1 VDNRHDEFRILVLE
15 AHDQAA
21 QPIEVVLQVAILRAL
36 RSVRLIEDER
46 AIRINECPLSI
57 HRIVHGRNERIDFV
71 ERLSP
76 NLDGL
81 GMPDVTE
88 LIPRLEPS
96 RVDRA
101 ARAGG
106 LVGVVV
112 RIDPLQQRAG
122 QHLEAG
128 HNYLQLF
135 VLGYCHCSRR
145 WQPLHYLL
153 SSHPLKIICLIL
165 SLFIT
170 QAWGATLCVGPSS
183 SGSANGTDWNNKL
196 AWGTLTFVRG
206 NTYYL
211 EDGSYAAKEL
221 DIAIS
226 GATQVI
232 ILKATVADHGTSTG
246 WSDTMGDGQAAFA
259 DQLLIETGNWTING
273 QVGSGYDGSTY
284 GFKVNQQASGTS
296 YAFEVGSGVQ
306 NLSNIVVAYTY
317 WKAPTTDDEKM
328 FFFTQ
333 SQANHVN
340 YTVTNCFSDGAQCFF
355 IGMGVQG
362 MVVQNNI
369 ITNSFSGA
377 HHGDVMN
384 LREGALGA
392 CRNITIKNNRSDS
405 NGTGWVVIND
415 DGVGD
420 DFSANGVLI
429 TGNVIGPSW
438 TGGNGVICTTT
449 RAAGANITVVN
460 NTFWFCTNLWIS
472 AAQSGS
478 STAVKNAC
486 TNWFATNNI
495 LYTMSGA
502 LGNNATA
509 LITNDYNYY
518 VSCTSVPTEA
528 NGVSTSSD
536 PFVSVAGRNF
546 NLGVA
551 VPGLALGSTFS
562 PDPNGVTRGA
572 DGTWDSGAYEFVAST
587 PTITGTLRV
596 RNLRAQNSYFR

>member
-1 VDNRHDEFRILVLE
+1 
-15 AHDQAA
+15 
-21 QPIEVVLQVAILRAL
+21 
-36 RSVRLIEDER
+36 
-46 AIRINECPLSI
+46 
-57 HRIVHGRNERIDFV
+57 
-71 ERLSP
+71 
-76 NLDGL
+76 
-81 GMPDVTE
+81 
-88 LIPRLEPS
+88 
-96 RVDRA
+96 
-101 ARAGG
+101 
-106 LVGVVV
+106 
-112 RIDPLQQRAG
+112 
-122 QHLEAG
+122 
-128 HNYLQLF
+128 
-135 VLGYCHCSRR
+135 
-145 WQPLHYLL
+145 
-153 SSHPLKIICLIL
+153 LKIICLIL

-196 AWGTLTFVRG
+196 AWSATLVRG

-211 EDGSYAAKEL
+211 EDGTYAAKTHSVS
-221 DIAIS
+221 IS
-226 GATQVI
+226 GATTI
-232 ILKATVADHGTSTG
+232 EIKKATVADHGTSTG
-246 WSDTMGDGQAAFA
+246 WVDTMGDGQAIFS
-259 DQLLIETGNWTING
+259 DTQLITTGNYIFNG
-273 QVGSGYDGSTY
+273 QAGSGLTLASY
-284 GFKVNQQASGTS
+284 GFNFAQGSGSNQRNIEIGSGTQNISNLVFAYFSGLAVSGDFQKEFVYMSGQASCVNFT
-296 YAFEVGSGVQ
+296 FT
-306 NLSNIVVAYTY
+306 NILS
-317 WKAPTTDDEKM
+317 DG
-328 FFFTQ
+328 FQ
-333 SQANHVN
+333 NHVFMSGLQGGW
-340 YTVTNCFSDGAQCFF
+340 VENCWL
-355 IGMGVQG
+355 
-362 MVVQNNI
+362 
-369 ITNSFSGA
+369 TNSFSSAG
-377 HHGDVMN
+377 HHGDGIN

-392 CRNITIKNNRSDS
+392 CRNITFKNNRADS
-405 NGTGWVVIND
+405 NGTGMIVIND

-562 PDPNGVTRGA
+562 PDQNGVTRGA
-572 DGTWDSGAYEFVAST
+572 DGTWDRGAYEFTNST
-587 PTITGTLRV
+587 AATVTFRV
-596 RNLRAQNSYFR
+596 QNFRPKTSFFR